1 MFFLCRLRVLFLF
14 FLSNS
19 TILLGIKGLISTFF
33 AIMSLMLVYNELV
46 ISMVVVFVF
55 SINSVLNIP
64 SIFVEPNFSMTY
76 LSTKIP

>member
-1 MFFLCRLRVLFLF
+1 MCMYSLARNTYLFSADFFVFL

-33 AIMSLMLVYNELV
+33 LVAITSLMLVYNELV
-46 ISMVVVFVF
+46 ILMEMVFVF

-64 SIFVEPNFSMTY
+64 YIN
-76 LSTKIP
+76 LR